1 MVTWNV
7 ITTYVLDQLFG
18 YQSANRFRENLIVLA
33 SAREGRSLGGS
44 REIPNNPVTAL
55 FTGALSSK
63 NPGVGPYDAYNFVD
77 IEIDG
82 TNQVGMTFQARVE
95 CRVGMYGQSITPKIR
110 NITAGT
116 DAGVGVACTAGDP
129 AYAGTN
135 QKQTIA
141 LTILTGVNK
150 YRLQYTLGR
159 PSGASWVTGEI
170 EHFAT
175 A

>member
-1 MVTWNV
+1 MTQWNTV
-7 ITTYVLDQLFG
+7 SAYVLDQLFG
-18 YQSANRFRENLIVLA
+18 YQSANKFRENLITLA
-33 SAREGRSLGGS
+33 SAREGRWLGGL
-44 REIPNNPVTAL
+44 REVPNNPVTDL
-55 FTGALSSK
+55 ETGDVFSK
-63 NPGVGPYDAYNFVD
+63 NPGVGPFDAHNFID

-95 CRVGMYGQSITPKIR
+95 CRVGMLGQSITPKIR
-110 NITAGT
+110 NITAGS
-116 DAGVGVACTAGDP
+116 DAGVGVACTTSDP
-129 AYAGTN
+129 AYGGTN

-141 LTILTGVNK
+141 LTILTGINK

-159 PSGASWVTGEI
+159 PSGTTWLTGEI